1 VIKPQLPSIDH
12 GVISLVW
19 AVLLG
24 GYVWVGLLAI
34 GIQGAVAFIF
44 GLLTAFAVFLLVRIF
59 GEHELKQR

>member
-1 VIKPQLPSIDH
+1 VTKPQLPSIDH

-24 GYVWVGLLAI
+24 GYVWIGLLAI
-34 GIQGAVAFIF
+34 GIKGAVAFIF
-44 GLLTAFAVFLLVRIF
+44 GLLTAFAVFLLVRIL

>member
-1 VIKPQLPSIDH
+1 VTKPQLPSIDH

-34 GIQGAVAFIF
+34 GLQGAVAFIF